1 MIKSNDKAN
10 LLIEE
15 SVFKERLK
23 SDAGQFNSKVSELT
37 KQRLAAAI
45 AEQPVEA
52 SGLKP
57 EFDLFHNRFA
67 LAATLS
73 AIAITGFLSL
83 NTPERGA
90 TQIAEHSGGY
100 SQAVNLDAQPNWN
113 AQSLSKESEALKKDM
128 EKLKARLLSL

>member
-10 LLIEE
+10 LPFEE
-15 SVFKERLK
+15 SALKERLK
-23 SDAGQFNSKVSELT
+23 HDAERFNSEVSELT

-45 AEQPVEA
+45 AEQSVEA
-52 SGLKP
+52 SSVKP

-83 NTPERGA
+83 NTPERAA
-90 TQIAEHSGGY
+90 TEIAEHSGGN
-100 SQAVNLDAQPNWN
+100 SQAVNLDVQPNWN
-113 AQSLSKESEALKKDM
+113 TQALSKESEALQKDM

>member
-10 LLIEE
+10 LPFEE
-15 SVFKERLK
+15 SALKERLK
-23 SDAGQFNSKVSELT
+23 QDAEQFNSKVSELT

-45 AEQPVEA
+45 AKQSVEA
-52 SGLKP
+52 SSLKP

-83 NTPERGA
+83 NTPERKV
-90 TQIAEHSGGY
+90 TEVAEHSGANNQTFDLGI
-100 SQAVNLDAQPNWN
+100 QPNWN
-113 AQSLSKESEALKKDM
+113 AQTLSKESEALQKDM
-128 EKLKARLLSL
+128 EKMRKRLLSL